1 MKFERNTC
9 ITQQLTWNM
18 CSVTVKISVR
28 VCSKTVHPTVNGNQ
42 RICVQLASFS
52 MLQLDNTRAMDKYC
66 QCFHSPCFS
75 HAFPMLCY
83 MYGRRTHTHTHYCT
97 NSSPRH
103 IVLYNTIKAQPVVF
117 CWFLQFDTYMLH
129 SVAVM
134 ARAIV
139 SAVYVYFCRLVNSML
154 FCDFTAAVFSWDD
167 SSTGDRDADSRHL
180 TNRLPG
186 LPFPIPGPAQPRER
200 CQCAAGPGSL
210 H

>member
-1 MKFERNTC
+1 M
-9 ITQQLTWNM
+9 QQNCTPNGEWKSKNM
-18 CSVTVKISVR
+18 CTASIFQHAAVGQHSGYGQILSV
-28 VCSKTVHPTVNGNQ
+28 
-42 RICVQLASFS
+42 LSFA
-52 MLQLDNTRAMDKYC
+52 ML
-66 QCFHSPCFS
+66 FPCFS
-75 HAFPMLCY
+75 HALLHVWETH
-83 MYGRRTHTHTHYCT
+83 THTHTHYCT
-97 NSSPRH
+97 NSSPQH

-139 SAVYVYFCRLVNSML
+139 SAVYVYFCRLVNSIL

-186 LPFPIPGPAQPRER
+186 LPFPIPGPAQSRER